1 MSVHTNTKQRAI
13 MKAKKSVSRILP
25 AGGFNFQIQHE
36 NGLFTMPSPFKTTQS
51 VRAQAMIDKAR
62 KELGLPPVKYN
73 GGFWQ
78 EYLQ

>member
-1 MSVHTNTKQRAI
+1 
-13 MKAKKSVSRILP
+13 MKAKKCVSRILP

-36 NGLFTMPSPFKTTQS
+36 NGLYSAPSPFKTTQS

-62 KELGLPPVKYN
+62 KELGLPPVKYQ